1 MSTSATLDFPILIED
16 INTQHTT
23 RSRLPKKQNKKPVK
37 KNTLRCCLSLS
48 VGGCDSLNFND
59 DVQQQAYF
67 KTPEGRYELHSKN
80 TRSPNLLPYS
90 YAKSISQA
98 TVAQLKVIGLSSRD
112 IYSASLRQQLQD
124 SGKKLVGAHHY
135 NKEAGVP
142 VLRGFLKGMV
152 PLLLLML
159 MEICMSM
166 RRVKKVLIKVDD
178 STGKIVDACFK
189 TFGCGSAIA
198 SSSVA
203 TEWVKGKQME
213 EVLTIKNTKIAKH
226 LSLPPVKLH
235 CCMLAEDAIKAV
247 VKDYQAKQTKKT
259 GSTEA
264 SLTEKAVNA

>member
-1 MSTSATLDFPILIED
+1 MSTSATLEFPILIGD
-16 INTQHTT
+16 TNTQRTT

-59 DVQQQAYF
+59 DVQQRAYF
-67 KTPEGRYELHSKN
+67 KTPEGRYELHSEK
-80 TRSPNLLPYS
+80 TRSPNLLLYS

-112 IYSASLRQQLQD
+112 IYSACLRHQLQD

-142 VLRGFLKGMV
+142 VLRGFLKGM
-152 PLLLLML
+152 
-159 MEICMSM
+159 
-166 RRVKKVLIKVDD
+166 IKVDD
-178 STGKIVDACFK
+178 STGKIVD
-189 TFGCGSAIA
+189 

-203 TEWVKGKQME
+203 TKWVKGKQME
-213 EVLTIKNTKIAKH
+213 EVLTIKNTEITKH

-235 CCMLAEDAIKAV
+235 CCMLAEDAIKAA

-259 GSTEA
+259 GSTE
-264 SLTEKAVNA
+264 SSPTEKAVNA

>member
-1 MSTSATLDFPILIED
+1 MSTSATLEFPILIGD
-16 INTQHTT
+16 TNTQRTT

-59 DVQQQAYF
+59 DVQQRAYF
-67 KTPEGRYELHSKN
+67 KTPEGRYELHSEK
-80 TRSPNLLPYS
+80 TRSPNLLIYS

-112 IYSASLRQQLQD
+112 IYSACLRHQLQD

-142 VLRGFLKGMV
+142 VLRRFLKGMV

-166 RRVKKVLIKVDD
+166 RRVRKVLIKVDD
-178 STGKIVDACFK
+178 STGKIVD
-189 TFGCGSAIA
+189 
-198 SSSVA
+198 SSFVA

-213 EVLTIKNTKIAKH
+213 EVLTIKNTEITKH

-235 CCMLAEDAIKAV
+235 CCMLAEDAIKAA

-259 GSTEA
+259 GSTE
-264 SLTEKAVNA
+264 SSPTEKPVNA

>member
-142 VLRGFLKGMV
+142 VLRGFLKGM
-152 PLLLLML
+152 
-159 MEICMSM
+159 
-166 RRVKKVLIKVDD
+166 IKVDD